1 VVLVSFIANLQ
12 LEEGGEEESLII
24 AKNDLE
30 RLEEGCVHR
39 HPPVSELH
47 GAGMRRLTRIT

>member
-12 LEEGGEEESLII
+12 LEEGEEEESLII

-39 HPPVSELH
+39 HPRYPSCTERGCVC
-47 GAGMRRLTRIT
+47 